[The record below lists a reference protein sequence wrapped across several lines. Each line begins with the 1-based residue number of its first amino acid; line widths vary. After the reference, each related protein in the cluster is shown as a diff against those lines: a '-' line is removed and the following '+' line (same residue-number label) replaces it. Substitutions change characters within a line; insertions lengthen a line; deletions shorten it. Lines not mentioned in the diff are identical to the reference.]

1 MFKRHIKLHLALFF
15 LLLVTIPHVQASSK
29 DVTAASIS
37 KIEVSE
43 IKVSS
48 SETQS
53 TVFIQTN
60 IPTTTFVS
68 NTVEGSDTVPARMYI
83 DIENAI
89 LTGVPD
95 QLFVG
100 TTLDKIR
107 IANYK
112 TGIRIVF
119 DSSMSSLF
127 EYNIT
132 TIENG
137 INIVI
142 ENSEIPT
149 KTKDSQIEP
158 PDQITTDNTLD
169 ALIESSVAEVER
181 NPIDGSNNTTE
192 NKTVDTFEI
201 SGFKKERISVDF
213 YKIDLHNVFRL
224 FREISGL
231 NIIVDENVNGS
242 LTLSLNDVP
251 WDFALD
257 IILNLTDLSKEER
270 FNTIVIYPKKETFSW
285 PERTSLDNLEIET
298 DLEVLEQ
305 ETLIVQQ
312 SANQPKEIMLAQASL
327 NEAKAEENRGDFEDA
342 AVLYVKA
349 FKLWPTNSKIADRL
363 ATLYLVNLKVNAK
376 AVYFANESLK
386 LDPSNSKSALY
397 AAIGSANMQQN
408 AEAMEY
414 FNQSVSGN
422 PPMKEALIS
431 YAAFSETNNDLV
443 SALKLLDKYSTFYGD
458 TANTMLSKARMYD
471 KQGESDKATA
481 QYSALMSSG
490 FQIRPDLKK
499 FIRGR
504 LAAGKI

>member
-15 LLLVTIPHVQASSK
+15 LLLITIPRVEASNA
-29 DVTAASIS
+29 DVVTSSIS
-37 KIEVSE
+37 KIEVSD
-43 IKVSS
+43 IKVS
-48 SETQS
+48 QS
-53 TVFIQTN
+53 DSQTDIFIQTN
-60 IPTTTFVS
+60 IPSTIFVS
-68 NTVEGSDTVPARMYI
+68 NTVEGTDTAPARMYI

-89 LTGVPD
+89 LKGVPD

-107 IANYK
+107 IAKNK
-112 TGIRIVF
+112 TGVRIVF

-132 TIENG
+132 SIENG
-137 INIVI
+137 LNIVI
-142 ENSEIPT
+142 KNGEKVADINEEEPRHSN
-149 KTKDSQIEP
+149 QIAS
-158 PDQITTDNTLD
+158 DDTLD
-169 ALIESSVAEVER
+169 ALIESSVAEVENKPVESATQ
-181 NPIDGSNNTTE
+181 NPADETT
-192 NKTVDTFEI
+192 NAFEI
-201 SGFKKERISVDF
+201 SGFKKEKISVDF

-231 NIIVDENVNGS
+231 NIIVDENVKGS

-257 IILNLTDLSKEER
+257 IILNLTDLKKEER
-270 FNTIVIYPKKETFSW
+270 FNTIVIYPKKESFSW

-298 DLEVLEQ
+298 DLEVLQQ

-312 SANQPKEIMLAQASL
+312 SANQSKEIMLAQGSL
-327 NEAKAEENRGDFEDA
+327 REAKAEEKRGDFEDA
-342 AVLYVKA
+342 AVLYEKA
-349 FKLWPTNSKIADRL
+349 FKLWPTNSKVADRL
-363 ATLYLVNLKVNAK
+363 ATLYLVNLRVNAK

-386 LDPSNSKSALY
+386 LDPANSRAALY
-397 AAIGSANMQQN
+397 AAIGSANMQQK

-443 SALKLLDKYSTFYGD
+443 SALKLLDKYSAFYGD
-458 TANTMLSKARMYD
+458 TANTMLSKARIYD
-471 KQGESDKATA
+471 KQGDSDKATA
-481 QYSALMSSG
+481 QYSALLSSG